1 MKNILFISSI
11 VLLSSAVYAQDP
23 LNRTS
28 WKTIDDQTH
37 EARSIVKFR
46 EDKSGYLTATV
57 QKVLVVDQAEKCT
70 KCTGTFKNKPLVG
83 VTVIRNLKNTGGNE
97 YEGGTIIDPQTGK
110 SYSLKGKL
118 TNNGTRLDL
127 RGYMGIS
134 ALGRNQTWYK
144 VS

>member
-1 MKNILFISSI
+1 MKKLLFISSLI
-11 VLLSSAVYAQDP
+11 FVSSSLYAQDP
-23 LNRTS
+23 LNGTS

-57 QKVLVVDQAEKCT
+57 QKVLIADQAEKCT

-83 VTVIRNLKNTGGNE
+83 ITVIRNLKNIGGNM
-97 YEGGTIIDPQTGK
+97 YEGGTIVDPQTGK

-134 ALGRNQTWYK
+134 ALGRNQVWYK

>member
-23 LNRTS
+23 LNGTS

-70 KCTGTFKNKPLVG
+70 K
-83 VTVIRNLKNTGGNE
+83 
-97 YEGGTIIDPQTGK
+97 
-110 SYSLKGKL
+110 
-118 TNNGTRLDL
+118 
-127 RGYMGIS
+127 
-134 ALGRNQTWYK
+134 
-144 VS
+144 

>member
-1 MKNILFISSI
+1 MKKLLFISSLI
-11 VLLSSAVYAQDP
+11 FVSSSLYAQDP
-23 LNRTS
+23 LNGTS

-57 QKVLVVDQAEKCT
+57 QKVLIADQAEKCT
-70 KCTGTFKNKPLVG
+70 KCTGSFQNKPLVG
-83 VTVIRNLKNTGGNE
+83 ITVIRNLKNIGGNM
-97 YEGGTIIDPQTGK
+97 YEGGTIVDPQTGK

-134 ALGRNQTWYK
+134 ALGRNQVWYK